1 MWKVK
6 RKLGK
11 AGLIKDKDK
20 DFVDARKYCLKTAK
34 VGRRV

>member
-6 RKLGK
+6 RKFGK

-20 DFVDARKYCLKTAK
+20 DFVDARKYCLKTVK